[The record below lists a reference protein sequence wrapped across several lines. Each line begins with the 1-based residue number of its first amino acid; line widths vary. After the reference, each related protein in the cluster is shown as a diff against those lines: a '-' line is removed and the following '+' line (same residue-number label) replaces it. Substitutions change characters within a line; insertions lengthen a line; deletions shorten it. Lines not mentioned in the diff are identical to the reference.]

1 MMGLAAGWGESGDGT
16 KNGLTTN
23 MHITSS
29 LVDGPVPK
37 ELCIIP
43 TLREH
48 DFGGQLNRGHLTGAD
63 ADRAGRIGGR
73 RRDLAVM
80 VMHVSRL
87 EQTSCVGCQA
97 GTQRCVCISYHN
109 VCSDREACKA

>member
-1 MMGLAAGWGESGDGT
+1 MPTTLVLTCKLLLSCHAGWGESGDGT
-16 KNGLTTN
+16 VNGISTN

-48 DFGGQLNRGHLTGAD
+48 DFGGQLNRGHLTGTVHRPCRGSQC
-63 ADRAGRIGGR
+63 DRVCG
-73 RRDLAVM
+73 VM
-80 VMHVSRL
+80 MSSGSMPDGD
-87 EQTSCVGCQA
+87 T
-97 GTQRCVCISYHN
+97 YHFL
-109 VCSDREACKA
+109 

>member
-1 MMGLAAGWGESGDGT
+1 MPCGAGWGESGDGT
-16 KNGLTTN
+16 KNGITTN

-48 DFGGQLNRGHLTGAD
+48 DFGGQLNRGHLTGGGGRGGGAQLVSQPG
-63 ADRAGRIGGR
+63 RAGLRWR
-73 RRDLAVM
+73 VELPTA
-80 VMHVSRL
+80 
-87 EQTSCVGCQA
+87 
-97 GTQRCVCISYHN
+97 
-109 VCSDREACKA
+109 

>member
-1 MMGLAAGWGESGDGT
+1 
-16 KNGLTTN
+16 

-48 DFGGQLNRGHLTGAD
+48 DFGGQLNRGHLTGAVSFFLFISLLFLSLHLTFFSISQFFND
-63 ADRAGRIGGR
+63 GSLSVPHRCQEAERGG
-73 RRDLAVM
+73 
-80 VMHVSRL
+80 
-87 EQTSCVGCQA
+87 G
-97 GTQRCVCISYHN
+97 
-109 VCSDREACKA
+109 

>member
-1 MMGLAAGWGESGDGT
+1 MFAACLLAGWGESGDGT
-16 KNGLTTN
+16 NNGITTN

-48 DFGGQLNRGHLTGAD
+48 DFGGQLNRGHLTGVFVGNYC
-63 ADRAGRIGGR
+63 RQ
-73 RRDLAVM
+73 
-80 VMHVSRL
+80 HSRL
-87 EQTSCVGCQA
+87 CAMLDSCA
-97 GTQRCVCISYHN
+97 
-109 VCSDREACKA
+109 

>member
-1 MMGLAAGWGESGDGT
+1 MRRWLTPHTPHHNTLFPLYRFQQHAGWGESGDGT

-48 DFGGQLNRGHLTGAD
+48 DFGGQLNRGHLTGALSSSSQHCCALLLLQETHRD
-63 ADRAGRIGGR
+63 APWA
-73 RRDLAVM
+73 
-80 VMHVSRL
+80 
-87 EQTSCVGCQA
+87 
-97 GTQRCVCISYHN
+97 
-109 VCSDREACKA
+109 